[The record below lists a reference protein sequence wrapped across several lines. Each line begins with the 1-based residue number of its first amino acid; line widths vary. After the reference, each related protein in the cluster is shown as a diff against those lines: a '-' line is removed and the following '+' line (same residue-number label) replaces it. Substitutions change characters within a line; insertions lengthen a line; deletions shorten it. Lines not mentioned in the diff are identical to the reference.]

1 MALKLSRYFLLVSA
15 VFIFTV
21 SPAIAQ
27 QKAASGVDIF
37 WAELQ
42 KLCGQAFTGTI
53 PAPSPSDADFVGKT
67 LTMHVRSCGPN
78 RIRIPFVVGEDRS
91 RTWVL
96 TRTKDRVLLK
106 HDHRHADGKP
116 DKVTM
121 YGGSTSST
129 GTAARQV
136 FPADQETV
144 EMLPAAAGNV
154 WWIDLVPGEHFTY
167 NLRRMGTDRHFA
179 VKFDLKTPAIPP
191 AAPWGWKNQ

>member
-1 MALKLSRYFLLVSA
+1 MARELSRHLILISA
-15 VFIFTV
+15 VFFFTV
-21 SPAIAQ
+21 SPAAAQ
-27 QKAASGVDIF
+27 QKSSSGVEVF

-42 KLCGQAFTGTI
+42 KLCGKAFNGSVQS
-53 PAPSPSDADFVGKT
+53 PSPSDADFVGKT
-67 LTMHVRSCGPN
+67 LTMHVRSCEAN

-96 TRTKDRVLLK
+96 TRTKDRILLK

-121 YGGSTSST
+121 YGGQTSST
-129 GTAARQV
+129 GTAERQV

-144 EMLPAAAGNV
+144 NMLPAAAGNV

-167 NLRRMGTDRHFA
+167 NLRRMRTDRHFA
-179 VKFDLKTPAIPP
+179 VKFDLKSPATPP
-191 AAPWGWKNQ
+191 AAPWGWKDK